1 MWFPWGLST
10 YVVYNE
16 EVQKIKDLE
25 EAYDLVWINDDELEL
40 IIEESVKKIK
50 EINSEYGCC

>member
-1 MWFPWGLST
+1 MLLPCGLVD
-10 YVVYNE
+10 YAVYNE
-16 EVQKIKDLE
+16 KVQEIKDLE

>member
-25 EAYDLVWINDDELEL
+25 EAYDLVSINDDELEL